1 MHGQQQYLGTLDS
14 EAAAC
19 AFDARAK
26 ALYLNPILNF
36 LPDHSLNPDRK
47 KRGPQYQIVVK
58 EEQDDERTIAIGKE
72 EQKQRPRKRRRRRR
86 ASGSD
91 TTSGREE
98 GLLTVAVKEE
108 LDLESV
114 GA

>member
-1 MHGQQQYLGTLDS
+1 MHGQQQYLGTFDS
-14 EAAAC
+14 EEAAAR

-36 LPDHSLNPDRK
+36 LPDHSLNPGRK

-72 EQKQRPRKRRRRRR
+72 EQKQRPHKRRRR

-98 GLLTVAVKEE
+98 ELLTVAVKEE